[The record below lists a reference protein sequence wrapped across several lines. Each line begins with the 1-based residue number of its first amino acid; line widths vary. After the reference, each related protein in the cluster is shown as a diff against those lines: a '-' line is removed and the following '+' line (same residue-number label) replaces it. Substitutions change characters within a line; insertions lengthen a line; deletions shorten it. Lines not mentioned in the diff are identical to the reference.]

1 MNFAWLAR
9 YMQSEGIRTMTD
21 IYEKR
26 GYGSRQQ
33 GFGAKIGV
41 VVVDFQRGFTE
52 AEFPMGGGPMVD
64 AAVRKTVP
72 VMEAAKRASLPV
84 IACVNGYD
92 SPRAAPHW
100 KIDPVFD
107 LLGGTASVE
116 LDPRI
121 AAAQP
126 DVVLMKSAP
135 SIFFGTSAAAIL
147 TRERVDTVIV
157 TGCITSG
164 CIRATVIDAF
174 SLGFRVMVP
183 HDCVGDHDKVAHD
196 QNLKDVER
204 RYADIID
211 AETAIAAIESWRQVN
226 DKS

>member
-1 MNFAWLAR
+1 MADVYA
-9 YMQSEGIRTMTD
+9 E
-21 IYEKR
+21 R
-26 GYGSRQQ
+26 GYGSRPL
-33 GFGAKIGV
+33 GFGAKPGL

-52 AEFPMGGGPMVD
+52 AAFPMGGAPMVD
-64 AAVRKTVP
+64 AAVRATVP
-72 VMEAAKRASLPV
+72 VMEAAKRAGLPV

-100 KIDPVFD
+100 KAAPVLE
-107 LLGGTASVE
+107 LLKGTPAVE

-121 AAAQP
+121 AAAEP

-135 SIFFGTSAAAIL
+135 SIFFATPAAAIL

-157 TGCITSG
+157 AGCITSG
-164 CIRATVIDAF
+164 CIRASVIDAF

-183 HDCVGDHDKVAHD
+183 RDCVGDHDDAAHG
-196 QNLKDVER
+196 QNLVDVER

-211 AETAIAAIESWRQVN
+211 AGAAIAAIERWRASN
-226 DKS
+226 DRF

>member
-1 MNFAWLAR
+1 
-9 YMQSEGIRTMTD
+9 MTD
-21 IYEKR
+21 IYAVR
-26 GYGSRQQ
+26 GYGSRPL

-41 VVVDFQRGFTE
+41 VVVDFQRGFIE
-52 AEFPMGGGPMVD
+52 PEFPMGGAPMVD
-64 AAVRKTVP
+64 DAVRNTVP
-72 VMEAAKRASLPV
+72 LIAAAKRAGLPV

-100 KIDPVFD
+100 KVGPV
-107 LLGGTASVE
+107 LEMLAGTPAVE

-121 AAAQP
+121 AAAKP

-135 SIFFGTSAAAIL
+135 SIFFATQAAAIL
-147 TRERVDTVIV
+147 TRERVDTVVV

-164 CIRATVIDAF
+164 CVRASINDAF

-183 HDCVGDHDKVAHD
+183 EDCVGDHDRAAHE

-204 RYADIID
+204 RYADITDSGNVIL
-211 AETAIAAIESWRQVN
+211 EIERWRQAN
-226 DKS
+226 TKD

>member
-1 MNFAWLAR
+1 MSDVYA
-9 YMQSEGIRTMTD
+9 E
-21 IYEKR
+21 R
-26 GYGSRQQ
+26 GYGSRTL

-52 AEFPMGGGPMVD
+52 AGFPMGGAPMVD
-64 AAVRKTVP
+64 SAVRRTVS
-72 VMEAAKRASLPV
+72 VMEAAKQASLPV

-100 KIDPVFD
+100 KVAPVFD
-107 LLGGTASVE
+107 LLHGTPAVE

-121 AAAQP
+121 AAAAP

-147 TRERVDTVIV
+147 TKERVDTVIV

-164 CIRATVIDAF
+164 CVRASVIDAF

-183 HDCVGDHDKVAHD
+183 HDCVGDHDPVAHE

-211 AETAIAAIESWRQVN
+211 AEAAIAAIRAWRLVN
-226 DKS
+226 DRE

>member
-1 MNFAWLAR
+1 MSDL
-9 YMQSEGIRTMTD
+9 
-21 IYEKR
+21 YESR
-26 GYGSRQQ
+26 GYGSRDQ
-33 GFGAKIGV
+33 GVGAKLGV

-52 AEFPMGGGPMVD
+52 AAFPMGGAPMVD
-64 AAVRKTVP
+64 AAVRQTVP
-72 VMEAAKRASLPV
+72 VIEAARRAGLPV

-100 KIDPVFD
+100 KVGPVFD
-107 LLGGTASVE
+107 LLAGTPAVE

-121 AAAQP
+121 AAAEP

-164 CIRATVIDAF
+164 CIRASVIDAF

-183 HDCVGDHDKVAHD
+183 RDCVGDHDIAAHE

-204 RYADIID
+204 RYADIVD
-211 AETAIAAIESWRQVN
+211 AATAIGAIERWRQSN
-226 DKS
+226 DPS